1 MKREFTLTLDD
12 VEYPVV
18 ADGDT
23 ITVNG
28 RPFTVEVAD
37 DPSLRPSSVQATGSG
52 QGGAVLVD
60 GIAYDVALEGET
72 ATVGGES
79 YSVHVSGLAVTPVA
93 AVAAPAAPAVEMAG
107 AGAVLA
113 IMPGKIIRVLVE
125 VGQQVEEGEPVCV
138 LEAMKMENELRA
150 RQGGVVR
157 TVRVKP
163 GDDVEKDQ
171 VLMEIE

>member
-1 MKREFTLTLDD
+1 VKQEFTLMLDD

-18 ADGDT
+18 AEDDA

-37 DPSLRPSSVQATGSG
+37 D
-52 QGGAVLVD
+52 GAVLVD

-72 ATVGGES
+72 ATVDGAS
-79 YSVHVSGLAVTPVA
+79 YAVQVSGLAVTPAA
-93 AVAAPAAPAVEMAG
+93 AVAVPAAPAVKAAG

-125 VGQQVEEGEPVCV
+125 VGQQVEEGDPVCV

-150 RQGGVVR
+150 RQSG
-157 TVRVKP
+157 TVHAIHVKP

-171 VLMEIE
+171 ALVEIEHV

>member
-12 VEYPVV
+12 VEYPVL
-18 ADGDT
+18 AEGDT

-28 RPFTVEVAD
+28 RPFAVEVAED
-37 DPSLRPSSVQATGSG
+37 GTV
-52 QGGAVLVD
+52 VVD

-79 YSVHVSGLAVTPVA
+79 YPVQVSGLAA
-93 AVAAPAAPAVEMAG
+93 ATAAPSPAPSGPAAPQAVEAG

-113 IMPGKIIRVLVE
+113 IMPGNIVRVMVE
-125 VGQQVEEGEPVCV
+125 PGQEVAEGQPVCV
-138 LEAMKMENELRA
+138 LEAMKMENELHA
-150 RQGGVVR
+150 RQGG
-157 TVRVKP
+157 TVRAVHVKP

-171 VLMEIE
+171 VLVEIE

>member
-1 MKREFTLTLDD
+1 MKREFTLTLDN

-18 ADGDT
+18 VEGET

-28 RPFTVEVAD
+28 RPFAVEVGD
-37 DPSLRPSSVQATGSG
+37 DGT
-52 QGGAVLVD
+52 VLVD

-79 YSVHVSGLAVTPVA
+79 YAVRVSGLATAPLA
-93 AVAAPAAPAVEMAG
+93 PSLPPSGPAAPPVAEAS

-113 IMPGKIIRVLVE
+113 IMPGKIVRVMVE
-125 VGQQVEEGEPVCV
+125 PGQRVEEGQPICV

-150 RQGGVVR
+150 RQGG
-157 TVRVKP
+157 TVRAVHVKP

-171 VLMEIE
+171 VLAEIE